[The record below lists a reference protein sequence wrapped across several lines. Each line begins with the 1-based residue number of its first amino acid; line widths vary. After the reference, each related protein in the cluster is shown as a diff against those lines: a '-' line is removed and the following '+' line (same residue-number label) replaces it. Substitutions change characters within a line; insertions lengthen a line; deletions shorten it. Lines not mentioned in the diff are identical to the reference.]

1 MIQMF
6 QNWQASKVD
15 TQCFP
20 IKNDRRIF
28 VNIRPTWNIG
38 TENHIQY
45 KSFLCINIEISTT
58 IFGLNIITSQA
69 CDMFIC

>member
-45 KSFLCINIEISTT
+45 KSFLCFKIEISTT

-69 CDMFIC
+69 CDMCIC